1 MSCTPPRPADLE
13 IRYREH
19 RRRNLAL
26 ILLTLVGAGGVFV
39 LSLHCGSFPLPFS
52 ALVDALLQR
61 GGDTTAAHVLHHI
74 RLPRTCAGLLA
85 GAGLGLAG
93 AVMQTVLRNPLAS
106 PFTLGVSQG
115 AACGAA
121 FAIIVLGAG
130 SLQSADAGPAVLLS
144 PSLVVGTAF
153 LGAVVTVVVLVL
165 LGAVRGLNPESLVLA
180 GVALSAFF
188 GAATM
193 LLQYFASDTQVA
205 ASVFWTF
212 GDLGKARWPDIALMA
227 AVTGT
232 AFLFFHLHRWDY
244 NALLWGDDTARSL
257 GVAAGRLRFL
267 SLVAASLVCAVTIA
281 FLGIIGFVGLLAPH
295 LMRLLVGQDYRY
307 LLPGAALAGGA
318 LLVGAD
324 ILARLLLAPVI
335 LPVGILTSF
344 AGVPMFLY
352 LLISRPGGSR

>member
-1 MSCTPPRPADLE
+1 
-13 IRYREH
+13 
-19 RRRNLAL
+19 
-26 ILLTLVGAGGVFV
+26 
-39 LSLHCGSFPLPFS
+39 
-52 ALVDALLQR
+52 
-61 GGDTTAAHVLHHI
+61 
-74 RLPRTCAGLLA
+74 
-85 GAGLGLAG
+85 
-93 AVMQTVLRNPLAS
+93 MQTVLRNPLAS

-121 FAIIVLGAG
+121 FAIIILGAG
-130 SLQSADAGPAVLLS
+130 TLQPGLGPAALLS

-153 LGAVVTVVVLVL
+153 LGAVITVIMLLL
-165 LGAVRGLNPESLVLA
+165 LGVVRGLSPESLVLA

-212 GDLGKARWPDIALMA
+212 GDLGKARWHDIGMMA
-227 AVTGT
+227 VVTSA
-232 AFLFFHLHRWDY
+232 AFGYFHLHRWDY
-244 NALLWGDDTARSL
+244 NALLWGDETAKSL

-267 SLVAASLVCAVTIA
+267 SLVIASLVCAVTIA
-281 FLGIIGFVGLLAPH
+281 FLGIIGFIGLLAPH

-307 LLPGAALAGGA
+307 LLPGAALAGAA

-344 AGVPMFLY
+344 AGVPLFLY
-352 LLISRPGGSR
+352 LLISRPGDDR